1 MKLVGNTEITMEY
14 DTYDTTG
21 YRTLTKILDPP
32 NLHPKLTVSAGQSK
46 DVYFIPYFTMGSGEI
61 IMLRSEIGE
70 QSNFQGYTTPHFRI
84 IIYNFTILSGE
95 ESATLS
101 LSLQSGQTLAEYF
114 VSA

>member
-1 MKLVGNTEITMEY
+1 MKLVANTEIIMEY
-14 DTYDTTG
+14 DTYNTTG
-21 YRTLTKILDPP
+21 YHTLTKNLDVP
-32 NLHPKLTVSAGQSK
+32 NLRPKLTVSAGQRK
-46 DVYFIPYFTMGSGEI
+46 DVYFIPYFTMGSSEI
-61 IMLRSEIGE
+61 IMLRSEIGN
-70 QSNFQGYTTPHFRI
+70 QANFQGYTTPHFRV